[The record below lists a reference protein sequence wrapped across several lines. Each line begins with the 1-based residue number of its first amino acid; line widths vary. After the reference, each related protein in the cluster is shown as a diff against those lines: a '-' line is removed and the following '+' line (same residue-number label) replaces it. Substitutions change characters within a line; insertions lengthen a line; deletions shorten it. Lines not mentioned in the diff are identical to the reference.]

1 MVSGSGS
8 KTADSGADWGLQAKK
23 DKLIPRIQVSFG
35 NFYIVLWYLVNAVW
49 EKKGIQIR
57 MGEIKLFA
65 EDMLITVEIPNEP
78 TKNPYKNHEAN
89 LERP

>member
-1 MVSGSGS
+1 M
-8 KTADSGADWGLQAKK
+8 Q
-23 DKLIPRIQVSFG
+23 
-35 NFYIVLWYLVNAVW
+35 YE

-78 TKNPYKNHEAN
+78 TKNPYVFLFPSMYDAHTWIILMFKEI
-89 LERP
+89 

>member
-1 MVSGSGS
+1 M
-8 KTADSGADWGLQAKK
+8 Q
-23 DKLIPRIQVSFG
+23 
-35 NFYIVLWYLVNAVW
+35 YE

-65 EDMLITVEIPNEP
+65 EDMLITVEIPNEH

>member
-1 MVSGSGS
+1 M
-8 KTADSGADWGLQAKK
+8 Q
-23 DKLIPRIQVSFG
+23 
-35 NFYIVLWYLVNAVW
+35 YE

-65 EDMLITVEIPNEP
+65 EDMLITVDIPNEP
-78 TKNPYKNHEAN
+78 TKNPYENHEAN